1 MKSDMQAVPE
11 KTREIVVLSKNR
23 LLSSQELLNLKG
35 GEGTSAESSKN

>member
-1 MKSDMQAVPE
+1 MKRDMHAVPE
-11 KTREIVVLSKNR
+11 KTREIVRSKNR